1 MPETSRYKGESKAD
15 FAKRM
20 ASFADRINSPQKYGR
35 LAQGGIQEIREG
47 FPNSGGQI
55 ADTWRGL
62 RSGLQEVSEGF
73 PNFNIVQR
81 GLQGLQDTYG
91 PENYMRNLA
100 SGDSYVTQKAA
111 EGLKG
116 IGGQIADTYG
126 PRNFPRN
133 LRSGLQEVS
142 EGLPNLNISNLPLG
156 ESNLLEAMTG
166 GLVGGRPKRKGKKG
180 KRAARDKQINDTRI
194 DQYRP

>member
-62 RSGLQEVSEGF
+62 RSGLQEVSEG
-73 PNFNIVQR
+73 
-81 GLQGLQDTYG
+81 
-91 PENYMRNLA
+91 
-100 SGDSYVTQKAA
+100 
-111 EGLKG
+111 
-116 IGGQIADTYG
+116 
-126 PRNFPRN
+126 
-133 LRSGLQEVS
+133 
-142 EGLPNLNISNLPLG
+142 LPNLNISNLPLG